1 MKDFKSTF
9 LLIVII
15 GLVGYNIFFLKE
27 MKTDVKS
34 YNSKIDSI
42 QVDIDS
48 VVSANKLLD
57 ENLKNIHN
65 EITLIDKDINKVQ
78 TNIKTIKET
87 THEKVRNVDNYAIDE
102 LYQFFA
108 NRYETRIDS
117 TFKSTGSKTSN

>member
-102 LYQFFA
+102 LYQFFT

-117 TFKSTGSKTSN
+117 TFKSTGSKTGN

>member
-57 ENLKNIHN
+57 ENLKNIHS

-117 TFKSTGSKTSN
+117 TFKSTGSKTGN

>member
-42 QVDIDS
+42 QVGIDS

>member
-65 EITLIDKDINKVQ
+65 EIILIDKDINKVQ

>member
-9 LLIVII
+9 LLVIII

-42 QVDIDS
+42 QRDVDS
-48 VVSANKLLD
+48 VVIVNKLLD

-102 LYQFFA
+102 LHQFFT

-117 TFKSTGSKTSN
+117 TFKSTGSKTGN